1 MNEHI
6 TALDI
11 KEKVSTLLKDSIEQ
25 AEIENLINEIHTYFK
40 ELTQLTG
47 FDNHIEHLA
56 AVTTSKGKALGLNHA
71 AQCLLDYK
79 RTVKFLKAMVM
90 AIKEK
95 QQNHP
100 NETIRVFYAGCG
112 PYAPFI
118 TLIAP
123 LFSPEEVQFSLLEIN
138 HKSLKYAKNLI
149 QKLELTNYVT
159 NYHTTDA
166 VTFKIPEAEK
176 YHILFSETLDALL
189 YRECYVPILFN
200 LLPQLSEDVAVIPE
214 NVLIKM
220 SLSVNPIADSKHIT
234 EEVDTIID
242 VRKAIALNT
251 VDTITPSQLPN
262 KKIAVKSLNI
272 EQYNYLILDTL
283 VHVYGNIWL
292 TRNESSLTIP
302 LEMGIE
308 HPFHFNSIVYTY
320 QMNPDI
326 ELKYSL
332 EK

>member
-1 MNEHI
+1 MNKNA
-6 TALDI
+6 TAINI
-11 KEKVSTLLKDSIEQ
+11 KEKVSTLLKSNTQQ
-25 AEIENLINEIHTYFK
+25 AEVENLINEIHTYFR

-47 FDNHIEHLA
+47 FDNNIEHLA
-56 AVTTSKGKALGLNHA
+56 AVTTAKGKALGLNHA

-79 RTVKFLKAMVM
+79 RTVKFLKAMIM

-95 QQNHP
+95 QQHHP
-100 NETIRVFYAGCG
+100 DETIQVFYAGCG
-112 PYAPFI
+112 PYAPFV
-118 TLIAP
+118 TLITP
-123 LFSPEEVQFSLLEIN
+123 HFSPEEVQFSLLEIN
-138 HKSLKYAKNLI
+138 DKSLEYAKNLI

-159 NYHTTDA
+159 NYYTADA
-166 VTFKIPEAEK
+166 VTFNIPEAEK

-200 LLPQLSEDVAVIPE
+200 LLPQLSEGVAVIPE

-220 SLSVNPIADSKHIT
+220 SLSVNPIADSRHIT
-234 EEVDTIID
+234 EEIDTIID

-251 VDTITPSQLPN
+251 VDTIAPGQLPN
-262 KKIAVKSLNI
+262 KKIAIKSLNI

-320 QMNPDI
+320 QMDSDVQ
-326 ELKYSL
+326 LKYSL